1 MSEHIALS
9 TLRAKE
15 FAVRKNFVQF
25 LFVWKLQNS
34 LLTQNCLEINELHI
48 SINNDIHTLSVN
60 YFICS
65 FTHVSWITFVSDKLR
80 SLNLFKAHH
89 WHQTTVY
96 ELTSWKYSDITPCDF
111 DPMLDVIKSVEL
123 DKRVDIN
130 KKLVVLS
137 R

>member
-1 MSEHIALS
+1 M
-9 TLRAKE
+9 
-15 FAVRKNFVQF
+15 
-25 LFVWKLQNS
+25 
-34 LLTQNCLEINELHI
+34 
-48 SINNDIHTLSVN
+48 
-60 YFICS
+60 
-65 FTHVSWITFVSDKLR
+65 TFVSDKLR

-123 DKRVDIN
+123 DKRVDNN